1 MRSINSCQVAFTLI
15 ELLIVVAII
24 AILAAIALPN
34 FLEAQTRAKVSRAQS
49 DLRTITVGLE
59 AYRIDGNNYPPCYVY
74 PSRRELSPLTTP
86 IAYLSSVPSEVF
98 NPHDAL
104 GNLFAEPI
112 YDFVRYRYE
121 RAAIPVLHVDDT
133 RSVGRQWFLVS
144 VGPDNQ
150 QEHLYINIPIIGFAF
165 ATSAY
170 DPTNGSISR
179 GDVFR
184 VNESRNP

>member
-1 MRSINSCQVAFTLI
+1 LRNTNSSQVAFSLI
-15 ELLIVVAII
+15 ELLVVVAII
-24 AILAAIALPN
+24 AILAAIAVPN

-59 AYRIDGNNYPPCYVY
+59 AYRIDANNYPPCYVY

-86 IAYLSSVPSEVF
+86 VAYLSSVPAEVF

-121 RAAIPVLHVDDT
+121 RGAIPVLHVDDT

-150 QEHLYINIPIIGFAF
+150 QEHLYINIPVIGFVF
-165 ATSAY
+165 ITNTY
-170 DPTNGSISR
+170 DPTNGTVSR
-179 GDVFR
+179 GDIFR
-184 VNESRNP
+184 VNEPLNP

>member
-1 MRSINSCQVAFTLI
+1 MRNTNSSQVAFSLI
-15 ELLIVVAII
+15 ELLVVVAII
-24 AILAAIALPN
+24 AILAAIAVPN
-34 FLEAQTRAKVSRAQS
+34 FLEAQARAKVSRAQS

-59 AYRIDGNNYPPCYVY
+59 AYRIDANNSPPCYVY

-86 IAYLSSVPSEVF
+86 VAYLSSVPAEVF

-121 RAAIPVLHVDDT
+121 RGAIPVLHVDDT

-150 QEHLYINIPIIGFAF
+150 QEHLYINIPVIGFAF
-165 ATSAY
+165 ITNTY
-170 DPTNGSISR
+170 DPTNGTVSR
-179 GDVFR
+179 GDIFR
-184 VNESRNP
+184 VNEPQNP